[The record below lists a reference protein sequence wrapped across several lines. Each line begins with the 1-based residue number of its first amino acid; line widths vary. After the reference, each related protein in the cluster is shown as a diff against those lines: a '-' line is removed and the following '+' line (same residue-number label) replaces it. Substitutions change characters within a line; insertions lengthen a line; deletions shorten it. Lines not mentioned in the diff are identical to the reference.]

1 MERKTKVELFLEP
14 YTQYFIEPVRIASG
28 RRNLHDGAPITGTTN
43 REGRAIIELA
53 VSLYPYR
60 LKTATFSEN
69 FIVVATE
76 PGQTLDVRDMY
87 IGHLTYE
94 PFTETGKLLI
104 EAKETLAKASGLN
117 KQLNQKLKFIEDFTA
132 LVLNSQNPLRTQI
145 AALEALVQSV
155 TNDRLF
161 ITEQVRRTQNQWN
174 DIQNTLAAMIQIAAD
189 YQIAKT
195 FNAIRLGTGYLWT
208 DANGHL
214 RFKNGEPND
223 DLDGMPLN

>member
-76 PGQTLDVRDMY
+76 PNQTLDIRDMY

-104 EAKETLAKASGLN
+104 EAKESLAKAQGIN
-117 KQLNQKLKFIEDFTA
+117 KQLNQKLKYIEDFTS
-132 LVLNSQNPLRTQI
+132 LVLNTQNPLRAQI
-145 AALEALVQSV
+145 NQLQTLVQSV
-155 TNDRLF
+155 ANDRLF
-161 ITEQVRRTQNQWN
+161 ITEQVRRSLPK
-174 DIQNTLAAMIQIAAD
+174 IGRASC
-189 YQIAKT
+189 
-195 FNAIRLGTGYLWT
+195 RE
-208 DANGHL
+208 
-214 RFKNGEPND
+214 RV
-223 DLDGMPLN
+223 